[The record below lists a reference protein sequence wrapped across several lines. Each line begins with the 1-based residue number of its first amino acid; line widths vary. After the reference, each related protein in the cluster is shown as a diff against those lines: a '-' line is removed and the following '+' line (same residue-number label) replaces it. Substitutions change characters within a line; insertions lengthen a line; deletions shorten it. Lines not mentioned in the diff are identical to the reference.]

1 MYTTPSKGNTV
12 GGANTHI
19 LPNPAARRQPWPYFT
34 ALAARHHL
42 LVLAQL
48 VVAQPVQAAKPLPTC
63 LHPDPVQLQHPT
75 PNSYLPQSLYSHRL

>member
-1 MYTTPSKGNTV
+1 MV

-48 VVAQPVQAAKPLPTC
+48 VVA
-63 LHPDPVQLQHPT
+63 
-75 PNSYLPQSLYSHRL
+75 